1 MSERRWRWLRTS
13 LMVFGVVLVVGAR
26 AADSPPTDGKQ
37 RLIEQKMRLV
47 ESLIQSPAAKKAAAE
62 SGGLVSEGEQL
73 LREARQALAANDLD
87 TAAKSLDA
95 ALKATSKASARN
107 AQGAAFSESAQRA
120 SLADLQEQVKTYR
133 ASIVDLGR
141 DSSKAAEA
149 KSLLA
154 QVDSLAAE
162 GDKLAQGQ
170 RLAEA
175 NKKFADAYKLAV
187 EGLSRLRS
195 GQTVTMSLKFDTPA
209 DEYAYEQKRYGSNEI
224 LVDMMQAEGKAQGS
238 SAAMVTQFVG
248 EARRLKAQAAQ
259 EASGGQHGVAVKT
272 MEQAVQQL
280 NRALQVMGV
289 PVF

>member
-1 MSERRWRWLRTS
+1 L
-13 LMVFGVVLVVGAR
+13 LVFGVVGVVGAQ
-26 AADSPPTDGKQ
+26 AADAAPADGKQ

-47 ESLIQSPAAKKAAAE
+47 ESLVQSPAAKKAAAE

-73 LREARQALAANDLD
+73 LNDARQALAAGDLD

-95 ALKATSKASARN
+95 ALKATSKASARH
-107 AQGAAFSESAQRA
+107 AQGSAFSESAQRA

-149 KSLLA
+149 KSLLT
-154 QVDSLAAE
+154 QVDFLAAE

-224 LVDMMQAEGKAQGS
+224 LVDMMQADGKAQGS
-238 SAAMVTQFVG
+238 TAAMVTQFVG

-259 EASGGQHGVAVKT
+259 EASSGQHGVAVKT

-280 NRALQVMGV
+280 TRALQVMGV